1 LAITN
6 MIALWAIGV
15 TIGTSLAF
23 GTSLRAKGIWIGLM
37 SGVIASGSALAVMV
51 SRVDWRKEAELA
63 KESAVNVHKTNE
75 REETGAAV

>member
-1 LAITN
+1 
-6 MIALWAIGV
+6 
-15 TIGTSLAF
+15 
-23 GTSLRAKGIWIGLM
+23 M